1 MFAGTIDMNPL
12 IPLPTPGS
20 GGLGWRDRIKIGL
33 AFLLVI
39 APVILR
45 VLPSD
50 FFDDGPVICP
60 SRHFLG
66 LECPGCGLT
75 RATQHFLHGEW
86 EVALDYNPLVVVV
99 VPLLG
104 LVWTA
109 QLIALIR
116 YGRTYYRHVKT
127 ALTAPMTEA
136 RPKRQP

>member
-1 MFAGTIDMNPL
+1 MNPL
-12 IPLPTPGS
+12 IPLPTPGC

-33 AFLLVI
+33 AFLLVV

-50 FFDDGPVICP
+50 FFDDGPVLCP
-60 SRHFLG
+60 SKRFFD

-86 EVALDYNPLVVVV
+86 EIALDYNPLVVVV

-104 LVWTA
+104 LMWA
-109 QLIALIR
+109 MQLVALVR
-116 YGRTYYRHVKT
+116 YGRAYFQSRRDIQ
-127 ALTAPMTEA
+127 A
-136 RPKRQP
+136 